1 MGVDN
6 MKLIFLVQLFKIID
20 TNRVINRCF
29 RKQLS
34 NKYFFLF
41 FDYNKAITELKR
53 VR

>member
-20 TNRVINRCF
+20 INRVINRCF
-29 RKQLS
+29 S